1 MDEELVKEV
10 KIRLRSLVVSSPTQM
25 DSRMLMRDYYKM
37 LGTHIPLAK
46 MGYRD
51 FVTFLRERCGDSF
64 LVSTTFNLINSI
76 LILWFPLA

>member
-1 MDEELVKEV
+1 MDEKLIKDV
-10 KIRLRSLVVSSPTQM
+10 KIMLRSLVVSSPTQM

-51 FVTFLRERCGDSF
+51 FVPFLRERCADSF
-64 LVSTTFNLINSI
+64 LVSSGLFIN
-76 LILWFPLA
+76 